1 MNSHSILSELNLF
14 MKRNELSVSQLA
26 KKLDFNVGTVSYIL
40 SGTRKLTIDQLDS
53 ITEVLG
59 YPRGHFYT
67 NYIREYLDGN
77 RSDWRRIRPLLLNC
91 AELDQLDC
99 IQDVVN
105 LLLDHLIYAGPLF
118 DMAEE
123 LFQAGNYKAAE
134 ILYENVADSE
144 RKQHSERL
152 AMCQYRLFKIR
163 VGKDQMLNFKTVCQF
178 EPYVDRLD
186 EVFQIEALKD
196 LANVYRSLQQW
207 DNVET
212 FTREMEI
219 KAKIIYFHEPRAEK
233 LLMEYQNKLGRP
245 MFVYI
250 AYANLLYA
258 CVAEGR
264 GDYELALKYTYEY
277 ADLSWVRESDNDAE
291 HWKHLFAE
299 WAQANTY
306 ANRIMSG
313 DFSVLWDYVNYM
325 ETRPEEFPTA
335 LLNMLFAAN
344 RYHFD
349 LDSVLLKFDSEI
361 KAYVPIT
368 NHLYRSE
375 LVFDDFAKFLYE
387 LTLYYL
393 RTNNFENGFT
403 SLLQGLDFS
412 SKINKEQHILKY
424 IGLFEEFR
432 NQASSE
438 IHLSYNHLI
447 RKVCA
452 AV

>member
-212 FTREMEI
+212 FTREMEN
-219 KAKIIYFHEPRAEK
+219 KAKILYFHKPGSERVF
-233 LLMEYQNKLGRP
+233 LEYQNKLGRP
-245 MFVYI
+245 MFTYI
-250 AYANLLYA
+250 AYASLLYA

-264 GDYELALKYTYEY
+264 GDYDLALKYTYEY
-277 ADLSWVRESDNDAE
+277 ADLSWVRESDKDTE
-291 HWKHLFAE
+291 HWKLLFAE
-299 WAQANTY
+299 WAQANIF

-313 DFSVLWDYVNYM
+313 DSSVLPDYVDYI
-325 ETRPEEFPTA
+325 ETKPDEIITA

-344 RYHFD
+344 RHHFD
-349 LDSVLLKFDSEI
+349 LNSVLLKFDSEI
-361 KAYVPIT
+361 KAFAPQK
-368 NHLYRSE
+368 NQLYRTE
-375 LVFDDFAKFLYE
+375 IMFDYYDSFLYE

-393 RTNNFENGFT
+393 RTGDFENGFT
-403 SLLQGLDFS
+403 NLLQGLDFS
-412 SKINKEQHILKY
+412 CKINNEQHILKY
-424 IGLFEEFR
+424 VGLFEEYR
-432 NQASSE
+432 DQASSE

>member
-118 DMAEE
+118 EMAEE

-152 AMCQYRLFKIR
+152 AMCQYRLFAIR
-163 VGKDQMLNFKTVCQF
+163 MGSDQIQNLKFACQF
-178 EPYVDRLD
+178 EPFVDRLD
-186 EVFQIEALKD
+186 EVQQLNAIKD
-196 LANVYRSLQQW
+196 LANLYRSLGHW
-207 DNVET
+207 DRVEEFARKMET
-212 FTREMEI
+212 KARVLYFSERRSESTARE
-219 KAKIIYFHEPRAEK
+219 
-233 LLMEYQNKLGRP
+233 LQNKLNGP
-245 MFVYI
+245 LFAYI
-250 AYANLLYA
+250 AYPQLLYA

-264 GDYELALKYTYEY
+264 DDFDQALYFTYQY
-277 ADLSWVRESDNDAE
+277 ADLSWVKETDESTL
-291 HWKHLFAE
+291 HWKKLYLE
-299 WAQANTY
+299 WANANIY
-306 ANRIMSG
+306 ANKLLGG
-313 DFSVLWDYVNYM
+313 DISVLSDYVAYLERSPDEVFSGLVNIL
-325 ETRPEEFPTA
+325 TV
-335 LLNMLFAAN
+335 AN
-344 RYHFD
+344 RYNINI
-349 LDSVLLKFDSEI
+349 DSVLSKFESDI
-361 KAYVPIT
+361 KIFVPQTIDMFT
-368 NHLYRSE
+368 GQVLVDHLV
-375 LVFDDFAKFLYE
+375 LFLYE
-387 LTLYYL
+387 LALYYL
-393 RTNNFENGFT
+393 RNRDFLNGFKNT
-403 SLLQGLDFS
+403 IQGLEYS
-412 SKINKEQHILKY
+412 VKINKTDIIIKY
-424 IGLFEEFR
+424 IGIFEEFR
-432 NQASSE
+432 DEAPSE
-438 IHLSYNHLI
+438 VHTIYKNLI
-447 RKVCA
+447 KKVCA
-452 AV
+452 VL